1 MPGGVLANRPP
12 QPIALPF
19 GNFKEFREELPF
31 SLRQEA
37 IGGFQVVSQYTTLRN
52 RALVVIQQLLF
63 P

>member
-1 MPGGVLANRPP
+1 MRGGALANRPP
-12 QPIALPF
+12 QPIALLL
-19 GNFKEFREELPF
+19 GNFKELRKELPF

-37 IGGFQVVSQYTTLRN
+37 IGGFEVVSQYATLRN